1 MDRKTF
7 IFYESY
13 YIMGQQ
19 IEDKTVRCDFY
30 ESIVKAALKGEPLE
44 NTGNALIDMAY
55 IGIRPLIEANIKNYQ
70 NGCKGGAPKGTVNN
84 PKGKNQHEDNQRIT
98 NGKPKDNQRKTDG
111 KAYKDKDVYKDDY
124 KDKNK
129 DAYKDKDKD
138 KDKDKEKEP
147 AALPSENEEEEFDIA
162 TWEVPDDFFDEVE
175 EVKDKGK

>member
-13 YIMGQQ
+13 FNMGQQ

-70 NGCKGGAPKGTVNN
+70 NGCKGGAPLGNGNAKKNN
-84 PKGKNQHEDNQRIT
+84 PKTTEKQ
-98 NGKPKDNQRKTDG
+98 PKTTEGQP
-111 KAYKDKDVYKDDY
+111 YKDKDVYKDSN

-129 DAYKDKDKD
+129 DAYKDKDVDKD
-138 KDKDKEKEP
+138 KDKDKEKK
-147 AALPSENEEEEFDIA
+147 PSAISEEDKEFDIA
-162 TWEVPDDFFDEVE
+162 EWEVPDDFFDEVDE
-175 EVKDKGK
+175 AEDKGK

>member
-13 YIMGQQ
+13 FNMGQQ

-84 PKGKNQHEDNQRIT
+84 PKGKNQHEDNRRIT
-98 NGKPKDNQRKTDG
+98 EGKPKDNPRQTDG
-111 KAYKDKDVYKDDY
+111 KPYKDKDDNKDSY

-129 DAYKDKDKD
+129 DDYKDVNKD
-138 KDKDKEKEP
+138 KDKDKEKK
-147 AALPSENEEEEFDIA
+147 PSAISEEEEEFDIA
-162 TWEVPDDFFDEVE
+162 EWEVPDDFFDEVDE
-175 EVKDKGK
+175 AEDKGK

>member
-13 YIMGQQ
+13 FNMGQQ

-70 NGCKGGAPKGTVNN
+70 NGCKGGAPLGNGNAKKNN
-84 PKGKNQHEDNQRIT
+84 PKTTQKQ
-98 NGKPKDNQRKTDG
+98 PKTTEGQP
-111 KAYKDKDVYKDDY
+111 YKDKDVYKDSN

-129 DAYKDKDKD
+129 DAYKDKDVDKD
-138 KDKDKEKEP
+138 KDKDKEKK
-147 AALPSENEEEEFDIA
+147 PSAISEEEEEFDIA
-162 TWEVPDDFFDEVE
+162 EWEVPDDFFDEVDE
-175 EVKDKGK
+175 AEDKGK